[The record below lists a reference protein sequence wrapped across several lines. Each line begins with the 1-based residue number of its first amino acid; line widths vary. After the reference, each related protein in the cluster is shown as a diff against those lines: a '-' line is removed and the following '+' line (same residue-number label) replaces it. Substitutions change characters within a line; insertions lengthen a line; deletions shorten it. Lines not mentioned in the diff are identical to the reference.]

1 MRSVLAYI
9 SIALFFISC
18 DAPFQLDLQQ
28 APEKVIIEGLVTN
41 VEAKQ
46 SVKVTRS
53 TDFYSS
59 GETPRITDAVVTVT
73 DDEGNTFDFI
83 HNPRNHVDS
92 AGVYVPVTP
101 FAGVIGRTYTL
112 TVQAE
117 GETFQATDE
126 MFDVIPVD
134 SITFE
139 PDEDEIEDPE
149 IEGRFYEVLLFAKEP
164 QDVKNFYLF
173 HFYRYDSLTF
183 QNETDIYYSDDEL
196 LAENIDGVPGPIYYA
211 KGDVAKI
218 EIFSMSRVG
227 FVYYN
232 DLSSL
237 LNGDSG
243 GMFGPIPSSPRTN
256 LSNGALG
263 FFQVS
268 AVNIAEKNLD

>member
-28 APEKVIIEGLVTN
+28 APERVVIEGLVTN

-53 TDFYSS
+53 ADFYSS
-59 GETPRITDAVVTVT
+59 GETPRITDAIVTVS
-73 DDEGNTFDFI
+73 DDEGNTFEFI
-83 HNPRNHVDS
+83 HNPRNHADS
-92 AGVYVPVTP
+92 AGIYVPVTP
-101 FAGVIGRTYTL
+101 FTGVIGRTYTL
-112 TVQAE
+112 TVEAG

-164 QDVKNFYLF
+164 QNVKNFYLF
-173 HFYRYDSLTF
+173 HFYRNDSLTF

-211 KGDVAKI
+211 KGDVARI
-218 EIFSMSRVG
+218 EIFSMSRLG

-268 AVNIAEKNLD
+268 AVNTAEKDLD